1 MMKWKQKEAPMP
13 DVGVIGLTVT
23 GLAWAAVLAEAGLNV
38 LATDM
43 DEEVAAGILEER
55 QLPGAEPE
63 LAALVQA
70 MSDAG
75 RLRFCE
81 LPRRVIRECPV
92 IGISCMT
99 PAGEDG
105 LPSPRFV
112 TSAVRQTAVQAP
124 GDRVLVIKSA
134 LPPGTAEKLQQI
146 ADEALAERA
155 DAPGIVMNVVA
166 MPELFNDGQMV
177 AAMRRQ
183 DPLLV
188 GRADAAAAL
197 PAPLARV
204 LDALDPTGKR
214 RKLCTWATAELAA
227 LADSGLV
234 ALRQAY
240 EQAVNALAETLQ
252 ADSRA
257 LTAILASAEPRRRSR
272 IAARCGGIGIGGRR
286 LPAETAALTALFEQN
301 GLAPT
306 LTAAVTACS
315 AAHTKRCAQWLKDQL
330 AHLPENAVVAVLG
343 LAPSPG
349 TDDLRETPGV
359 KVLGDLAADFEDHPP
374 AAGRPKPFRLYLPW
388 GADQAKWRLHR
399 VRDAFAFCTSAAQAT
414 RGADVLITLG
424 KWPGMGRVLTPGLKR
439 RMRGTLILD
448 GAAAFDRAKA
458 LRLGLTYRALL
469 ETAPSKA

>member
-1 MMKWKQKEAPMP
+1 MMEWKQKEASVSE
-13 DVGVIGLTVT
+13 VGVIGLTVT
-23 GLAWAAVLAEAGLNV
+23 GLAWAAVLAEAGLTV

-43 DEEVAAGILEER
+43 DEEVAAGILEEKH
-55 QLPGAEPE
+55 LPGVEPE
-63 LAALVQA
+63 LAELVQA
-70 MSDAG
+70 MMDAG

-81 LPRRVIRECPV
+81 QPRRVIRECPV

-99 PAGEDG
+99 PVGEDG

-112 TSAVRQTAVQAP
+112 TPVVRQAAVQAT

-134 LPPGTAEKLQQI
+134 LPPGTATKLQQA
-146 ADEALAERA
+146 ADTALAERD
-155 DAPGIVMNVVA
+155 DAVPSISVVA
-166 MPELFNDGQMV
+166 IPELFNDGQMV
-177 AAMRRQ
+177 TAMRRQ
-183 DPLLV
+183 DPLVV
-188 GRADAAAAL
+188 GRADAAAEL
-197 PAPLARV
+197 PAGLAKV
-204 LDALDPTGKR
+204 LDALDPAGRR

-240 EQAVNALAETLQ
+240 GQAVNALAETMR

-257 LTAILASAEPRRRSR
+257 LTAILSAAEPRRRSR
-272 IAARCGGIGIGGRR
+272 IAARCDGIGVGGRR

-301 GLAPT
+301 GLAPA
-306 LTAAVTACS
+306 LTAAVTAGS
-315 AAHTKRCAQWLKDQL
+315 AAHTKHCTQWLKGQL
-330 AHLPENAVVAVLG
+330 AHLPEDAEVAVLG

-349 TDDLRETPGV
+349 TDDLRETPGIE
-359 KVLGDLAADFEDHPP
+359 VLKALAADFEDHPP

-399 VRDAFAFCTSAAQAT
+399 VRDAFVFCTSAAQAT

-439 RMRGTLILD
+439 RMHGALILD

-458 LRLGLTYRALL
+458 LRLGFTYRALL
-469 ETAPSKA
+469 ETAPAKA

>member
-1 MMKWKQKEAPMP
+1 MMKWKQKEASVSE
-13 DVGVIGLTVT
+13 VGVIGLTVT
-23 GLAWAAVLAEAGLNV
+23 GLSWAAVLAEAGLNV

-43 DEEVAAGILEER
+43 DEEVAAGILEEMH
-55 QLPGAEPE
+55 LPGVEPE

-70 MSDAG
+70 MTAAG

-81 LPRRVIRECPV
+81 QPRRVIRECPV

-112 TSAVRQTAVQAP
+112 TSAVRQAAVQAT

-134 LPPGTAEKLQQI
+134 LPPGTAAKLQQAADTALSERDDPVPNVDI
-146 ADEALAERA
+146 A
-155 DAPGIVMNVVA
+155 A

-188 GRADAAAAL
+188 GRADAAAEL
-197 PAPLARV
+197 PAGLAKV
-204 LDALDPTGKR
+204 LDALDPAGKR

-240 EQAVNALAETLQ
+240 EQAVNALAETMQ
-252 ADSRA
+252 VDSRA
-257 LTAILASAEPRRRSR
+257 LTAILALAEPRRRSR

-306 LTAAVTACS
+306 LTAAVTAGS
-315 AAHTKRCAQWLKDQL
+315 AAHAKRCAQWLKDQL
-330 AHLPENAVVAVLG
+330 AHLSEDAVVAVLG

-359 KVLGDLAADFEDHPP
+359 EVLGNLAADFEDHPP

-399 VRDAFAFCTSAAQAT
+399 VRDAFVFCTSAAQAT
-414 RGADVLITLG
+414 RGADVLITLS

-448 GAAAFDRAKA
+448 GAAVFDRAKA
-458 LRLGLTYRALL
+458 LRLGFTYRALL
-469 ETAPSKA
+469 ETAPAKV

>member
-1 MMKWKQKEAPMP
+1 MKWKQKEAPMP

-92 IGISCMT
+92 IAISCMT
-99 PAGEDG
+99 PPGDDG
-105 LPSPRFV
+105 LPAARFV
-112 TSAVRQTAVQAP
+112 VSAVRQTAVQAP

-155 DAPGIVMNVVA
+155 DALGIAMNVVA

-204 LDALDPTGKR
+204 LDALDPAGKR
-214 RKLCTWATAELAA
+214 RKLCTQLEI
-227 LADSGLV
+227 G
-234 ALRQAY
+234 
-240 EQAVNALAETLQ
+240 
-252 ADSRA
+252 RA
-257 LTAILASAEPRRRSR
+257 S
-272 IAARCGGIGIGGRR
+272 C
-286 LPAETAALTALFEQN
+286 
-301 GLAPT
+301 
-306 LTAAVTACS
+306 
-315 AAHTKRCAQWLKDQL
+315 
-330 AHLPENAVVAVLG
+330 
-343 LAPSPG
+343 
-349 TDDLRETPGV
+349 RE
-359 KVLGDLAADFEDHPP
+359 
-374 AAGRPKPFRLYLPW
+374 
-388 GADQAKWRLHR
+388 R
-399 VRDAFAFCTSAAQAT
+399 V
-414 RGADVLITLG
+414 
-424 KWPGMGRVLTPGLKR
+424 
-439 RMRGTLILD
+439 
-448 GAAAFDRAKA
+448 
-458 LRLGLTYRALL
+458 
-469 ETAPSKA
+469 

>member
-1 MMKWKQKEAPMP
+1 MNWKRKEAPAP
-13 DVGVIGLTVT
+13 EVGVIGLTVT

-38 LATDM
+38 LATDV
-43 DEEVAAGILEER
+43 DEEVAAGILEEMH
-55 QLPGAEPE
+55 LPGAEPE

-70 MSDAG
+70 MTEAG

-81 LPRRVIRECPV
+81 QPRQVIRECPV

-99 PAGEDG
+99 PAEEDG

-112 TSAVRQTAVQAP
+112 ISVVRQVAGQAT
-124 GDRVLVIKSA
+124 GDRVLAIKSA
-134 LPPGTAEKLQQI
+134 LPPGMAEKLQQA
-146 ADEALAERA
+146 ADTALAERD
-155 DAPGIVMNVVA
+155 DAMPSVSVVA

-183 DPLLV
+183 DPLVV
-188 GRADAAAAL
+188 GRADAAAEL
-197 PAPLARV
+197 PASLIKV

-214 RKLCTWATAELAA
+214 RQFCSWATAELAA
-227 LADSGLV
+227 FADSGLV

-240 EQAVNALAETLQ
+240 GQAMSALAETMQ

-257 LTAILASAEPRRRSR
+257 LTAILEVAEPRRRGR
-272 IAARCGGIGIGGRR
+272 IAARRGGIGVGGKR
-286 LPAETAALTALFEQN
+286 LPAETAALTALFKQN
-301 GLAPT
+301 GLTPT
-306 LTAAVTACS
+306 LTAAVTAGS
-315 AAHTKRCAQWLKDQL
+315 AAHTKRCTQWLKEQL
-330 AHLPENAVVAVLG
+330 AHLPEDAVVAVLG

-349 TDDLRETPGV
+349 TDDLRETPGIE
-359 KVLGDLAADFEDHPP
+359 VLKALAADFEDHPP

-424 KWPGMGRVLTPGLKR
+424 RWPGMSRGLGPALKT
-439 RMRGTLILD
+439 RMRGALILD
-448 GAAAFDRAKA
+448 GASAFDREKA
-458 LRLGLTYRALL
+458 ERLGFSYRALL
-469 ETAPSKA
+469 ETAPAKA